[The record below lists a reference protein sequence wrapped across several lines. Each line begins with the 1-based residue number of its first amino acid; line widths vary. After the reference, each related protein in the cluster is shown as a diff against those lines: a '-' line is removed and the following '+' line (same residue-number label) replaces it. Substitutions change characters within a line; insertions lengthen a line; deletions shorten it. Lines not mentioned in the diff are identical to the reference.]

1 MGMCLIFIL
10 IQALEKVSTLREQQE
25 REENHN
31 PPDCSGRDGRR
42 ASATAELLR
51 IKDHLIE
58 IEKNVSFC
66 GGVARNWVCVGV
78 SRVCLIDKMSLML
91 VHIHPIAQKLN
102 LV

>member
-66 GGVARNWVCVGV
+66 GGLHAIGCVWVCHGFV
-78 SRVCLIDKMSLML
+78 SLIKC
-91 VHIHPIAQKLN
+91 H
-102 LV
+102 